1 MNAQQSPERTTELCW
16 CWQVESMEQS
26 IKMEDYKPREHDTEH
41 TNPGNMV
48 LNKDSLVVELESE
61 LILKI
66 TKRN

>member
-1 MNAQQSPERTTELCW
+1 
-16 CWQVESMEQS
+16 MEQS
-26 IKMEDYKPREHDTEH
+26 IKMEDYKPREHDTKH

-48 LNKDSLVVELESE
+48 LIKDSLVVELESE

>member
-1 MNAQQSPERTTELCW
+1 
-16 CWQVESMEQS
+16 MEQS
-26 IKMEDYKPREHDTEH
+26 IKMEDYKPREHDTKH